1 MHANKQNTKTKI
13 NIFYNNNLLNI
24 TVKMVIRL
32 KRAKYANTDHEEGY
46 VISFSLVV
54 NKVMLK
60 HS

>member
-1 MHANKQNTKTKI
+1 MQTNKTTTKYLYDNNWFRI
-13 NIFYNNNLLNI
+13 N
-24 TVKMVIRL
+24 VKMIVRM
-32 KRAKYANTDHEEGY
+32 KHAKYANTDHEEGH

>member
-1 MHANKQNTKTKI
+1 MQTNKTTTKYLYDNNWFKI
-13 NIFYNNNLLNI
+13 N
-24 TVKMVIRL
+24 VKMIVRM
-32 KRAKYANTDHEEGY
+32 KHAKYANTDHEEGH